1 MTIDNYLSLADA
13 CRITGLTM
21 TTIWKHCNTKSI
33 KSVRKT
39 GRRFILDTDL
49 RDWILAGGIKPV
61 GQPRKRKLKLDTAV
75 P

>member
-13 CRITGLTM
+13 CRLTGLTM
-21 TTIWKHCNTKSI
+21 TTIWRHCNTGAI

-39 GRRFILDTDL
+39 GRRFILDTDI

-61 GQPRKRKLKLDTAV
+61 GQPKKVKLEGATNGL
-75 P
+75 